1 MPPVRGVSGG
11 RRMGKGRSR
20 RIVYYRR
27 WTGAFST
34 AKTLGKA
41 SEAWARMNIGRQS
54 SQGYQGQEVKP
65 TAQLPSQILREN
77 KAQGWVFELWLW
89 TASFDDGTE

>member
-1 MPPVRGVSGG
+1 
-11 RRMGKGRSR
+11 
-20 RIVYYRR
+20 
-27 WTGAFST
+27 
-34 AKTLGKA
+34 
-41 SEAWARMNIGRQS
+41 MNIGRQS
-54 SQGYQGQEVKP
+54 LQGYQGQEVKP